1 MAEQIKLEDGRVIKV
16 AMKAVHAFLVSTKSD
31 LLGNADFTKL
41 LVAGK
46 GGFNGEDS
54 FVSIDGNKVARIC
67 AMTGAVFA
75 HDNTDKALSYFY
87 KNGSYM
93 IGAEV
98 VKANA
103 RKLWEMD
110 KEDRELELENDMLE
124 GNIKP
129 KEWKEKATLIQAEE
143 FHFELDDETKTQ
155 LITDFGGYA
164 TKEDFITAYEADE
177 VLPFTDF
184 EEETKALRDLAPKR
198 EVVED
203 ETEA

>member
-129 KEWKEKATLIQAEE
+129 KEWKEQASAIQAET
-143 FHFELDDETKTQ
+143 FDFTLDDTTKAE
-155 LITDFGGYA
+155 LIADFNGYA
-164 TKEDFITAYEADE
+164 TKEDFTEAFEADD
-177 VLPFTDF
+177 VAPFEDYA
-184 EEETKALRDLAPKR
+184 EEIKALRDLAPQR
-198 EVVED
+198 E
-203 ETEA
+203 EAEA

>member
-1 MAEQIKLEDGRVIKV
+1 MAEQKETITLEDGRTVKV
-16 AMKAVHAFLVSTKSD
+16 AMKAVHAYLVSIKSD
-31 LLGNADFTKL
+31 LLQTAEFTKL

-54 FVSIDGNKVARIC
+54 FVTIDGNKVARVC

-103 RKLWEMD
+103 RKSWEMD
-110 KEDRELELENDMLE
+110 REDRELELEDDMLE
-124 GNIKP
+124 GVIKP

-143 FHFELDDETKTQ
+143 FHFELDDQTKQ
-155 LITDFGGYA
+155 NLIADFGGYA
-164 TKEDFITAYEADE
+164 TKEDFIEAYNADE

-198 EVVED
+198 EVD
-203 ETEA
+203 EA